1 MKSFN
6 NLKSIEEVADYLKIS
21 VELVMKFIDSGIV
34 KTVIE
39 SSHLKLNQY
48 NFRRL
53 CHAIELYEQC
63 FPYEV
68 IENALNN

>member
-53 CHAIELYEQC
+53 CHAIELHEQC

-68 IENALNN
+68 IENTLNN